1 MNVTFVVSLMKTCVE
16 YATSQLLKRISE
28 FVVLTKRHKN
38 IAETS
43 LWRGVYAVK
52 ILGYL
57 VEIYTKYFHTFDNRA
72 FSGLGDRYVKEGP
85 IRRGFKKNKKQM
97 C

>member
-1 MNVTFVVSLMKTCVE
+1 MNVTFVVNLMKTCVQ
-16 YATSQLLKRISE
+16 YATSQLLKRISK
-28 FVVLTKRHKN
+28 FMVLTKRHKN
-38 IAETS
+38 IVETP

-57 VEIYTKYFHTFDNRA
+57 VEIYTKYFHTFDNRT
-72 FSGLGDRYVKEGP
+72 FSGLGDRYVEGP
-85 IRRGFKKNKKQM
+85 FRRGFEKNKKQI